1 MKRTSISGHVVDVIV
16 ECDRWL
22 LAHRSAPSWQY
33 QAVTEE
39 ANRLSAHSR
48 SLLRDAHDRFVQLA
62 SVNEEE

>member
-1 MKRTSISGHVVDVIV
+1 MQRPSISGHVVDIIV

-22 LAHRSAPSWQY
+22 IAHPSAPAWQY

-48 SLLRDAHDRFVQLA
+48 SLLRDAHDRFVQA
-62 SVNEEE
+62 MDTV